1 MTTVA
6 SRTIRSSPFRDS
18 VATWQTI
25 VDLLTRG
32 KPGTTRD
39 ELLSIVG
46 IASSLMIERSPE
58 NAPIVATCNGPRT
71 RIYCLY
77 DEDALDESRASEES
91 LGYDPLK
98 GNWAL
103 SLPCPA
109 SDLVWVQR
117 GLHAKG
123 TRITARDKSS
133 DVNDAGAP
141 TKVAGKDDTVVD
153 TKSFFRS

>member
-18 VATWQTI
+18 VTTWLTI
-25 VDLLTRG
+25 VDLLTHG
-32 KPGTTRD
+32 KQGTTRG

-46 IASSLMIERSPE
+46 IASSLMTERSPE

-77 DEDALDESRASEES
+77 DDDALDESRANEET
-91 LGYDPLK
+91 LGFKPLK

-103 SLPCPA
+103 
-109 SDLVWVQR
+109 W
-117 GLHAKG
+117 
-123 TRITARDKSS
+123 
-133 DVNDAGAP
+133 
-141 TKVAGKDDTVVD
+141 
-153 TKSFFRS
+153 